1 MIIDRR
7 SASELKQQA
16 IKEGM
21 LTLRGDGLEKFK
33 KGMTS
38 LEEILRE
45 TSVF

>member
-1 MIIDRR
+1 V
-7 SASELKQQA
+7 KQQA

-21 LTLRGDGLEKFK
+21 LTLRQDGLEKFK
-33 KGMTS
+33 KGVTW

>member
-1 MIIDRR
+1 MIIERR
-7 SASELKQQA
+7 PSGDLKQQA

-21 LTLRGDGLEKFK
+21 LTLRADGLEKFK
-33 KGMTS
+33 KGATS